1 MYEPKDENM
10 FEVVGRDS
18 CKWKDLYP
26 DAQENFPSNFPET
39 LGKYVV
45 IRVSVN
51 ENHAENM

>member
-1 MYEPKDENM
+1 M

-26 DAQENFPSNFPET
+26 DAQEIVPSNFPDT